1 MDKLNV
7 LIAGATGYIGTQLV
21 KLLCKHKNVKI
32 KYLCGNTS
40 VGKNISSY
48 DKDLKKY
55 KLPKII
61 KINYKLFKDVDVI
74 FTSLPNGESQKIAN
88 KLLKKNIMIDLSA
101 DFRLTNAK
109 IYNKYYGIK
118 HISLNNLKKSIYG
131 LTEINKKNLSK
142 GKIIAC
148 PGCYPT
154 SILLPLIPLIKKNL
168 IDFKNIVIDSKS
180 GFSGA
185 GRGVHKKFKNKNL

>member
-7 LIAGATGYIGTQLV
+7 LIAGSTGYIGTQLV

-48 DKDLKKY
+48 DKNLKKY

-101 DFRLTNAK
+101 DFRLKNPDTWEKWYGKNHSAK
-109 IYNKYYGIK
+109 
-118 HISLNNLKKSIYG
+118 SLLSECVYG
-131 LTEINKKNLSK
+131 LPCTLRSRPLVVVVEVRAHVIQHQQQPIVY
-142 GKIIAC
+142 G
-148 PGCYPT
+148 P
-154 SILLPLIPLIKKNL
+154 LPLQQRK
-168 IDFKNIVIDSKS
+168 DTEVGWSYY
-180 GFSGA
+180 
-185 GRGVHKKFKNKNL
+185 

>member
-40 VGKNISSY
+40 VGKNISFY
-48 DKDLKKY
+48 DKDLNKY

-61 KINYKLFKDVDVI
+61 KINYNLFKDVDVI

-88 KLLKKNIMIDLSA
+88 KLVGRAFGSGRRHGVGHD
-101 DFRLTNAK
+101 RAK
-109 IYNKYYGIK
+109 RK
-118 HISLNNLKKSIYG
+118 
-131 LTEINKKNLSK
+131 
-142 GKIIAC
+142 
-148 PGCYPT
+148 
-154 SILLPLIPLIKKNL
+154 
-168 IDFKNIVIDSKS
+168 
-180 GFSGA
+180 FSGPD
-185 GRGVHKKFKNKNL
+185 GSCRPRSRP

>member
-7 LIAGATGYIGTQLV
+7 LIAGSTGYIGTQLV

-61 KINYKLFKDVDVI
+61 KINYKLFKDCLLY
-74 FTSLPNGESQKIAN
+74 TSPSPRDKRQSR
-88 KLLKKNIMIDLSA
+88 MPSSA
-101 DFRLTNAK
+101 
-109 IYNKYYGIK
+109 
-118 HISLNNLKKSIYG
+118 
-131 LTEINKKNLSK
+131 
-142 GKIIAC
+142 
-148 PGCYPT
+148 
-154 SILLPLIPLIKKNL
+154 
-168 IDFKNIVIDSKS
+168 
-180 GFSGA
+180 
-185 GRGVHKKFKNKNL
+185 